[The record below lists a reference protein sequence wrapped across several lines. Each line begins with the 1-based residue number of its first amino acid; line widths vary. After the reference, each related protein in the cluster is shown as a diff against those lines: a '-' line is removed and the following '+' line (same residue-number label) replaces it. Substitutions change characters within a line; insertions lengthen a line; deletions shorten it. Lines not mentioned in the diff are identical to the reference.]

1 VHGAVQIAP
10 ATIYQ
15 KTEKRQASQSWDLQK
30 RSTTVARLA
39 GNQVGALCLAIGFQE
54 ASRSQLSPQGNALI
68 EEPLVR
74 VPGGCLN
81 VKHWMGTAQQ
91 GREEQVS
98 VDTMAAGAC
107 GSYSPAL
114 TLELDEPVVKR
125 GSEVTYR
132 SVMTSATA
140 AIPFRS
146 LLDS

>member
-1 VHGAVQIAP
+1 MP
-10 ATIYQ
+10 
-15 KTEKRQASQSWDLQK
+15 
-30 RSTTVARLA
+30 
-39 GNQVGALCLAIGFQE
+39 
-54 ASRSQLSPQGNALI
+54 QLSLGTD
-68 EEPLVR
+68 
-74 VPGGCLN
+74 CLN
-81 VKHWMGTAQQ
+81 VKPWMVTAQQ

-98 VDTMAAGAC
+98 VNTRAAGAC
-107 GSYSPAL
+107 GSYSPAM

>member
-1 VHGAVQIAP
+1 MAWYIFVTFTSG
-10 ATIYQ
+10 
-15 KTEKRQASQSWDLQK
+15 D
-30 RSTTVARLA
+30 
-39 GNQVGALCLAIGFQE
+39 GFG
-54 ASRSQLSPQGNALI
+54 QGRMN
-68 EEPLVR
+68 
-74 VPGGCLN
+74 CLN

-132 SVMTSATA
+132 SVMTSATCGDPVQEFA
-140 AIPFRS
+140 LFVTSGRRS
-146 LLDS
+146 QQKGACDGQEEQE